1 MNKNSKIYLAGHTG
15 MVGSALLRRLRQ
27 KGYNNIVT
35 RTHKELDLC
44 RQSDV
49 ENFFSVERPEYVFLA
64 AAKVGGIFAN
74 QEFKADFMY
83 ENLMIELN
91 VTNAAWKMGCKKLMF
106 LGSSCIY
113 PKFAIQPIKETSLL
127 KGELEKTNES
137 FSLAKI
143 SGLKYCEAL
152 NSQYH
157 TNFIAV
163 MPTNL
168 YGPNDNYHPLYSHL
182 LAALIRKMHEAKEKN
197 KKEVTCWGTGTPKR
211 DYMFVDDLADACL
224 FLMEKYEGIEP
235 INIGTGKEISVKD
248 MAELVAGIVGFKG
261 KINWDNSKLDGMPRK
276 MLDISKI
283 KNMGWSSTVELK
295 TGIQLTY
302 KDFLDQK
309 KCKKEMDI

>member
-197 KKEVTCWGTGTPKR
+197 IKEVTCWGTGTPQR